1 MTLRLSDAITALR
14 TAGIRVEM
22 PRLAGNNTA
31 LFVPVMPGV
40 VIAIGDSGNLL
51 TFSEGPNQELQG
63 EFAAVVYEYDGLSFD
78 TDDYV
83 TPTEGGHRSDMGEFT
98 DVQVLVR
105 EVQSTLDNFAPT
117 EEEVVQYGP
126 DTLSKAL
133 DELFLGQPVKH
144 AGLVHRIT
152 GIGPDTVFDLTPY
165 LTLKPATGGPEV
177 RVPSA
182 EVQILSYDEAEA
194 LGLDGSL
201 RDQ

>member
-1 MTLRLSDAITALR
+1 MSLLLSDAIKALR
-14 TAGIRVEM
+14 SRGITVTM

-31 LFVPVMPGV
+31 LFVHVMPGV
-40 VIAIGDSGNLL
+40 VLAIGDSGDLL
-51 TFSEGPNQELQG
+51 TFSEGEDQPLQG
-63 EFAAVVYEYDGLSFD
+63 EFAAVVYEYDGED
-78 TDDYV
+78 WATEA
-83 TPTEGGHRSDMGEFT
+83 EGGHREDLGEFS
-98 DVQVLVR
+98 DVQLLAD
-105 EVQSTLDNFAPT
+105 EVQSTLANFAPT
-117 EEEVVQYGP
+117 VQYGP

-133 DELFLGQPVKH
+133 DELSLGQPVKH